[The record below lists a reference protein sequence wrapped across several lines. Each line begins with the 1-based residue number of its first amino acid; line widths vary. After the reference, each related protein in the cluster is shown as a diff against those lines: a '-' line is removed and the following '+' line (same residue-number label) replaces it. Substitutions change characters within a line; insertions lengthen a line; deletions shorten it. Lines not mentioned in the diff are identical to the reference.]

1 MNKFFKLIFVLC
13 AICGF
18 TQAQAQPARPKLVV
32 GLVVDQMRWDY
43 LCRYQDRYCE
53 GGFKRL
59 LNEGFSYENCRI
71 PYIPSVTAIGHT
83 SIYTGSVPSIHGIA
97 GNNFMKDGK
106 KTYCTEDNTVK
117 PVGSNGKAG
126 MESPRN
132 MWCTTIGDELR
143 IATNDR
149 SKVIGVAIKDRA
161 AILPAGHHA
170 NGAYWFDPEA
180 GKFITSSFY
189 MDKLPAWVNNFNKQN
204 FLRGGYFVH
213 QFGYQSA
220 TSSSFKVSMEE
231 PETHSAFGVG
241 GRLVGL
247 MYEHS
252 DDKFMGTGSAY
263 TDAQSFKKQTNQ
275 TGYQG
280 TGFLTRLVY
289 HPLIE
294 KGNLFHVGI
303 GLNYELAAE
312 NRSNMEFK
320 APYPVRVAGINAIGA
335 KITDAKSDFKFSGEL
350 MAAKGHVGIEG
361 KYIFMNVDRKGDA
374 KSYNAWGAYGN
385 LRFLLNNEYEYVKND
400 AGIATPA
407 PKSWELVA
415 AYNYTDMNDAK
426 AGFHGGKLSDW
437 ALTMNYYIN
446 KYMIWRVSGH
456 IVRAGESDYSGFNKN
471 TFRVIET
478 RLQFKF

>member
-1 MNKFFKLIFVLC
+1 MAAALVM
-13 AICGF
+13 GF
-18 TQAQAQPARPKLVV
+18 AAAANAQENKLVV
-32 GLVVDQMRWDY
+32 KPSGRILMDAAFLNSSNKAVDEQCVDGVNVPDIRIGMKVSYGKW
-43 LCRYQDRYCE
+43 E
-53 GGFKRL
+53 GK
-59 LNEGFSYENCRI
+59 
-71 PYIPSVTAIGHT
+71 ADIG
-83 SIYTGSVPSIHGIA
+83 YARGSVSP
-97 GNNFMKDGK
+97 KD
-106 KTYCTEDNTVK
+106 
-117 PVGSNGKAG
+117 
-126 MESPRN
+126 
-132 MWCTTIGDELR
+132 I
-143 IATNDR
+143 
-149 SKVIGVAIKDRA
+149 
-161 AILPAGHHA
+161 
-170 NGAYWFDPEA
+170 
-180 GKFITSSFY
+180 FIQY
-189 MDKLPAWVNNFNKQN
+189 NFNKQN

-252 DDKFMGTGSAY
+252 DNKFMGTGSIY
-263 TDAQSFKKQTNQ
+263 TDAQSFKKQTNH

-280 TGFLTRLVY
+280 TGLLTRLVY

-361 KYIFMNVDRKGDA
+361 QYIFMNVDRKGDA

>member
-1 MNKFFKLIFVLC
+1 MAAALVM
-13 AICGF
+13 GF
-18 TQAQAQPARPKLVV
+18 AAAANAQENKLVV
-32 GLVVDQMRWDY
+32 KPSGRILMDAAFLNSSNKTVDEQCVDGVNVPDIRIGMKVSYGKW
-43 LCRYQDRYCE
+43 E
-53 GGFKRL
+53 GK
-59 LNEGFSYENCRI
+59 
-71 PYIPSVTAIGHT
+71 ADIG
-83 SIYTGSVPSIHGIA
+83 YARGSVSP
-97 GNNFMKDGK
+97 KD
-106 KTYCTEDNTVK
+106 
-117 PVGSNGKAG
+117 
-126 MESPRN
+126 
-132 MWCTTIGDELR
+132 I
-143 IATNDR
+143 
-149 SKVIGVAIKDRA
+149 
-161 AILPAGHHA
+161 
-170 NGAYWFDPEA
+170 
-180 GKFITSSFY
+180 FIQY
-189 MDKLPAWVNNFNKQN
+189 NFNKQN

-252 DDKFMGTGSAY
+252 DDKFMGTGSIY

-289 HPLIE
+289 HPLIK

-335 KITDAKSDFKFSGEL
+335 KITDAKNDFKFSGEL

-361 KYIFMNVDRKGDA
+361 QYIFMNVDRKGDA

>member
-1 MNKFFKLIFVLC
+1 MAAALVM
-13 AICGF
+13 GF
-18 TQAQAQPARPKLVV
+18 AAAANAQENKLVV
-32 GLVVDQMRWDY
+32 KPSGRILMDAAFLNSSNKTVDEQCVDGVNVPDIRIGMKVSYGKW
-43 LCRYQDRYCE
+43 E
-53 GGFKRL
+53 GK
-59 LNEGFSYENCRI
+59 
-71 PYIPSVTAIGHT
+71 ADIG
-83 SIYTGSVPSIHGIA
+83 YARGSVSP
-97 GNNFMKDGK
+97 KD
-106 KTYCTEDNTVK
+106 
-117 PVGSNGKAG
+117 
-126 MESPRN
+126 
-132 MWCTTIGDELR
+132 I
-143 IATNDR
+143 
-149 SKVIGVAIKDRA
+149 
-161 AILPAGHHA
+161 
-170 NGAYWFDPEA
+170 
-180 GKFITSSFY
+180 FIQY
-189 MDKLPAWVNNFNKQN
+189 NFNKQN

-252 DDKFMGTGSAY
+252 DNKFMGTGSVY
-263 TDAQSFKKQTNQ
+263 TDAQSFKKQTNH

-280 TGFLTRLVY
+280 TGLLTRLVY

-335 KITDAKSDFKFSGEL
+335 KITDAKNDFKFSGEL

-361 KYIFMNVDRKGDA
+361 QYIFMNVDRKGDA

-478 RLQFKF
+478 RIQFKF

>member
-1 MNKFFKLIFVLC
+1 MKKYIMAAALVM
-13 AICGF
+13 GF
-18 TQAQAQPARPKLVV
+18 AAAANAQENKLVV
-32 GLVVDQMRWDY
+32 KPSGRILMDAAFLNSSNKTVDEQCVDGVNVPDIRIGMKVSYGKW
-43 LCRYQDRYCE
+43 E
-53 GGFKRL
+53 GK
-59 LNEGFSYENCRI
+59 
-71 PYIPSVTAIGHT
+71 ADIG
-83 SIYTGSVPSIHGIA
+83 YARGSVSP
-97 GNNFMKDGK
+97 KD
-106 KTYCTEDNTVK
+106 
-117 PVGSNGKAG
+117 
-126 MESPRN
+126 
-132 MWCTTIGDELR
+132 I
-143 IATNDR
+143 
-149 SKVIGVAIKDRA
+149 
-161 AILPAGHHA
+161 
-170 NGAYWFDPEA
+170 
-180 GKFITSSFY
+180 FIQY
-189 MDKLPAWVNNFNKQN
+189 NFNKQN

-252 DDKFMGTGSAY
+252 DNKFMGTGSVY
-263 TDAQSFKKQTNQ
+263 TDAQSFKKQTNH

-280 TGFLTRLVY
+280 SGFLTRLVY

-361 KYIFMNVDRKGDA
+361 QYIFMNVDRKGDA

>member
-1 MNKFFKLIFVLC
+1 MAAALVM
-13 AICGF
+13 GF
-18 TQAQAQPARPKLVV
+18 AAAANAQENKLVV
-32 GLVVDQMRWDY
+32 KPSGRILMDAAFLNSSNKAVDEQCVDGVNVPDIRIGMKASYGKW
-43 LCRYQDRYCE
+43 E
-53 GGFKRL
+53 GK
-59 LNEGFSYENCRI
+59 
-71 PYIPSVTAIGHT
+71 ADIG
-83 SIYTGSVPSIHGIA
+83 YARGSVSP
-97 GNNFMKDGK
+97 KD
-106 KTYCTEDNTVK
+106 
-117 PVGSNGKAG
+117 
-126 MESPRN
+126 
-132 MWCTTIGDELR
+132 I
-143 IATNDR
+143 
-149 SKVIGVAIKDRA
+149 
-161 AILPAGHHA
+161 
-170 NGAYWFDPEA
+170 
-180 GKFITSSFY
+180 FIQY
-189 MDKLPAWVNNFNKQN
+189 NFNKQN

-252 DDKFMGTGSAY
+252 DNKFMGTGSIY
-263 TDAQSFKKQTNQ
+263 TDAQSFKKQTNH

-280 TGFLTRLVY
+280 SGFLTRLVY

-361 KYIFMNVDRKGDA
+361 QYIFMNVDRKGDA

>member
-1 MNKFFKLIFVLC
+1 MAAALVM
-13 AICGF
+13 GF
-18 TQAQAQPARPKLVV
+18 AAAANAQENKLVV
-32 GLVVDQMRWDY
+32 KPSGRILMDAAFLNSSNKTVDEQCVDGVNVPDIRIGMKVSYGKW
-43 LCRYQDRYCE
+43 E
-53 GGFKRL
+53 GK
-59 LNEGFSYENCRI
+59 
-71 PYIPSVTAIGHT
+71 ADIG
-83 SIYTGSVPSIHGIA
+83 YARGSVSP
-97 GNNFMKDGK
+97 KD
-106 KTYCTEDNTVK
+106 
-117 PVGSNGKAG
+117 
-126 MESPRN
+126 
-132 MWCTTIGDELR
+132 I
-143 IATNDR
+143 
-149 SKVIGVAIKDRA
+149 
-161 AILPAGHHA
+161 
-170 NGAYWFDPEA
+170 
-180 GKFITSSFY
+180 FIQY
-189 MDKLPAWVNNFNKQN
+189 NFNKQN

-252 DDKFMGTGSAY
+252 DDKFMGTGSVY
-263 TDAQSFKKQTNQ
+263 TDAQSFKKQTNH

-280 TGFLTRLVY
+280 SGFLTRLVY

-361 KYIFMNVDRKGDA
+361 QYIFMNVDRKGDA
-374 KSYNAWGAYGN
+374 KSYKAWGAYGN

-478 RLQFKF
+478 RIQFKF

>member
-1 MNKFFKLIFVLC
+1 MAAALVM
-13 AICGF
+13 GF
-18 TQAQAQPARPKLVV
+18 AAAANAQENKLVV
-32 GLVVDQMRWDY
+32 KPSGRILMDAAFLNSSNKAVDEQCVDGVNVPDIRIGMKVSYGKW
-43 LCRYQDRYCE
+43 E
-53 GGFKRL
+53 GK
-59 LNEGFSYENCRI
+59 
-71 PYIPSVTAIGHT
+71 ADIG
-83 SIYTGSVPSIHGIA
+83 YARGSVSP
-97 GNNFMKDGK
+97 KD
-106 KTYCTEDNTVK
+106 
-117 PVGSNGKAG
+117 
-126 MESPRN
+126 
-132 MWCTTIGDELR
+132 I
-143 IATNDR
+143 
-149 SKVIGVAIKDRA
+149 
-161 AILPAGHHA
+161 
-170 NGAYWFDPEA
+170 
-180 GKFITSSFY
+180 FIQY
-189 MDKLPAWVNNFNKQN
+189 NFNKQN

-252 DDKFMGTGSAY
+252 DNKFMGTGSIY

-280 TGFLTRLVY
+280 TGLLTRLVY
-289 HPLIE
+289 HPFIE

-335 KITDAKSDFKFSGEL
+335 KITDAKNDFKFSGEV

-361 KYIFMNVDRKGDA
+361 QYIFMNVDRKGDA

>member
-1 MNKFFKLIFVLC
+1 MKKYIMAAALVM
-13 AICGF
+13 GF
-18 TQAQAQPARPKLVV
+18 AAAANAQENKLVV
-32 GLVVDQMRWDY
+32 KPSGRILMDAAFLNSSNKAVDEQCVDGVNVPDIRIGMKVSYGKW
-43 LCRYQDRYCE
+43 E
-53 GGFKRL
+53 GK
-59 LNEGFSYENCRI
+59 
-71 PYIPSVTAIGHT
+71 ADIG
-83 SIYTGSVPSIHGIA
+83 YARGSVSP
-97 GNNFMKDGK
+97 KD
-106 KTYCTEDNTVK
+106 
-117 PVGSNGKAG
+117 
-126 MESPRN
+126 
-132 MWCTTIGDELR
+132 I
-143 IATNDR
+143 
-149 SKVIGVAIKDRA
+149 
-161 AILPAGHHA
+161 
-170 NGAYWFDPEA
+170 
-180 GKFITSSFY
+180 FIQY
-189 MDKLPAWVNNFNKQN
+189 NFNKQN

-252 DDKFMGTGSAY
+252 DNKFMGTGSIY
-263 TDAQSFKKQTNQ
+263 TDAQSFKKQTNH

-280 TGFLTRLVY
+280 SGFLTRLVY

-294 KGNLFHVGI
+294 KGDLFHVGI

-335 KITDAKSDFKFSGEL
+335 KITDAKSDFKFSGEV

-361 KYIFMNVDRKGDA
+361 QYIFMNVDRKGDA

>member
-1 MNKFFKLIFVLC
+1 MAAALVM
-13 AICGF
+13 GF
-18 TQAQAQPARPKLVV
+18 AAAANAQENKLVV
-32 GLVVDQMRWDY
+32 KPSGRILMDAAFLNSSNKAVDEQCVDGVNVPDIRIGMKVSYGKW
-43 LCRYQDRYCE
+43 E
-53 GGFKRL
+53 GK
-59 LNEGFSYENCRI
+59 
-71 PYIPSVTAIGHT
+71 ADIG
-83 SIYTGSVPSIHGIA
+83 YARGSVSP
-97 GNNFMKDGK
+97 KD
-106 KTYCTEDNTVK
+106 
-117 PVGSNGKAG
+117 
-126 MESPRN
+126 
-132 MWCTTIGDELR
+132 I
-143 IATNDR
+143 
-149 SKVIGVAIKDRA
+149 
-161 AILPAGHHA
+161 
-170 NGAYWFDPEA
+170 
-180 GKFITSSFY
+180 FIQY
-189 MDKLPAWVNNFNKQN
+189 NFNKQN

-252 DDKFMGTGSAY
+252 DNKFMGTGSVY
-263 TDAQSFKKQTNQ
+263 TDAQSFKNQTNR

-280 TGFLTRLVY
+280 TGLLTRLVY

-335 KITDAKSDFKFSGEL
+335 KITDAKNDFKFSGEL

-361 KYIFMNVDRKGDA
+361 QYIFMNVDRKGDA
-374 KSYNAWGAYGN
+374 KSYKAWGAYGN

-478 RLQFKF
+478 RIQFKF

>member
-1 MNKFFKLIFVLC
+1 MAAALVM
-13 AICGF
+13 GF
-18 TQAQAQPARPKLVV
+18 AAAANAQENKLVV
-32 GLVVDQMRWDY
+32 KPSGRILMDAAFLSSSNKTVDEQCVDGVNVPDIRIGMKVSYGKW
-43 LCRYQDRYCE
+43 E
-53 GGFKRL
+53 GK
-59 LNEGFSYENCRI
+59 
-71 PYIPSVTAIGHT
+71 ADIG
-83 SIYTGSVPSIHGIA
+83 YARGSVSP
-97 GNNFMKDGK
+97 KD
-106 KTYCTEDNTVK
+106 
-117 PVGSNGKAG
+117 
-126 MESPRN
+126 
-132 MWCTTIGDELR
+132 I
-143 IATNDR
+143 
-149 SKVIGVAIKDRA
+149 
-161 AILPAGHHA
+161 
-170 NGAYWFDPEA
+170 
-180 GKFITSSFY
+180 FIQY
-189 MDKLPAWVNNFNKQN
+189 NFNKQN

-252 DDKFMGTGSAY
+252 DDKFMGTGSIY
-263 TDAQSFKKQTNQ
+263 TDAQSFKKQTNH

-280 TGFLTRLVY
+280 SGFLTRLVY

-335 KITDAKSDFKFSGEL
+335 KITDAKNDFKFSGEL

-361 KYIFMNVDRKGDA
+361 QYIFMNVDRKGDA

-478 RLQFKF
+478 RIQFKF

>member
-1 MNKFFKLIFVLC
+1 MAAALVM
-13 AICGF
+13 GF
-18 TQAQAQPARPKLVV
+18 AAAANAQENKLVV
-32 GLVVDQMRWDY
+32 KPSGRILMDAAFLNSSNKAVDEQCVDGVNIPDVRIGMKVSYGKW
-43 LCRYQDRYCE
+43 E
-53 GGFKRL
+53 GK
-59 LNEGFSYENCRI
+59 
-71 PYIPSVTAIGHT
+71 ADIG
-83 SIYTGSVPSIHGIA
+83 YARGSVSP
-97 GNNFMKDGK
+97 KD
-106 KTYCTEDNTVK
+106 
-117 PVGSNGKAG
+117 
-126 MESPRN
+126 
-132 MWCTTIGDELR
+132 I
-143 IATNDR
+143 
-149 SKVIGVAIKDRA
+149 
-161 AILPAGHHA
+161 
-170 NGAYWFDPEA
+170 
-180 GKFITSSFY
+180 FIQY
-189 MDKLPAWVNNFNKQN
+189 NFNKQN

-252 DDKFMGTGSAY
+252 DNKFMGTGSIY

-335 KITDAKSDFKFSGEL
+335 KITDAKNDFKFSGEV

-361 KYIFMNVDRKGDA
+361 QYIFMNVDRKGDA

-478 RLQFKF
+478 RIQFKF

>member
-1 MNKFFKLIFVLC
+1 MAVALVM
-13 AICGF
+13 GF
-18 TQAQAQPARPKLVV
+18 AAAANAQENKLVV
-32 GLVVDQMRWDY
+32 KPSGRILMDAAFLNSSNKAVDEQCVDGVNVPDIRIGMKVSYGKW
-43 LCRYQDRYCE
+43 E
-53 GGFKRL
+53 GK
-59 LNEGFSYENCRI
+59 
-71 PYIPSVTAIGHT
+71 ADIG
-83 SIYTGSVPSIHGIA
+83 YARGSVSP
-97 GNNFMKDGK
+97 KD
-106 KTYCTEDNTVK
+106 
-117 PVGSNGKAG
+117 
-126 MESPRN
+126 
-132 MWCTTIGDELR
+132 I
-143 IATNDR
+143 
-149 SKVIGVAIKDRA
+149 
-161 AILPAGHHA
+161 
-170 NGAYWFDPEA
+170 
-180 GKFITSSFY
+180 FIQY
-189 MDKLPAWVNNFNKQN
+189 NFNKQN

-252 DDKFMGTGSAY
+252 DDKFMGTGSVY
-263 TDAQSFKKQTNQ
+263 TDAQSFKKQTNH

-280 TGFLTRLVY
+280 SGFLTRLVY

-361 KYIFMNVDRKGDA
+361 QYIFMNVDRKGDA
-374 KSYNAWGAYGN
+374 KSYKAWGAYGN

>member
-1 MNKFFKLIFVLC
+1 MKKYIMAAALVM
-13 AICGF
+13 GF
-18 TQAQAQPARPKLVV
+18 AAAANAQENKLVV
-32 GLVVDQMRWDY
+32 KPSGRILMDAAFLNSSNKTVDEQCVDGVNVPDIRIGMKVSYGKW
-43 LCRYQDRYCE
+43 E
-53 GGFKRL
+53 GK
-59 LNEGFSYENCRI
+59 
-71 PYIPSVTAIGHT
+71 ADIG
-83 SIYTGSVPSIHGIA
+83 YARGSVSP
-97 GNNFMKDGK
+97 KD
-106 KTYCTEDNTVK
+106 
-117 PVGSNGKAG
+117 
-126 MESPRN
+126 
-132 MWCTTIGDELR
+132 I
-143 IATNDR
+143 
-149 SKVIGVAIKDRA
+149 
-161 AILPAGHHA
+161 
-170 NGAYWFDPEA
+170 
-180 GKFITSSFY
+180 FIQY
-189 MDKLPAWVNNFNKQN
+189 NFNKQN

-252 DDKFMGTGSAY
+252 DDKFMGTGSVY

-335 KITDAKSDFKFSGEL
+335 KITDAKNDFKFSGEL

-361 KYIFMNVDRKGDA
+361 QYIFMNVDRKGDA

>member
-1 MNKFFKLIFVLC
+1 MKKYIMAAALVM
-13 AICGF
+13 GF
-18 TQAQAQPARPKLVV
+18 AAAANAQENKLVV
-32 GLVVDQMRWDY
+32 KPSGRILMDAAFLNSSNKTVDEQCVDGVNVPDIRIGMKVSYGKW
-43 LCRYQDRYCE
+43 E
-53 GGFKRL
+53 GK
-59 LNEGFSYENCRI
+59 
-71 PYIPSVTAIGHT
+71 ADIG
-83 SIYTGSVPSIHGIA
+83 YARGSVSP
-97 GNNFMKDGK
+97 KD
-106 KTYCTEDNTVK
+106 
-117 PVGSNGKAG
+117 
-126 MESPRN
+126 
-132 MWCTTIGDELR
+132 I
-143 IATNDR
+143 
-149 SKVIGVAIKDRA
+149 
-161 AILPAGHHA
+161 
-170 NGAYWFDPEA
+170 
-180 GKFITSSFY
+180 FIQY
-189 MDKLPAWVNNFNKQN
+189 NFNKQN

-252 DDKFMGTGSAY
+252 DNKFMGTGSVY
-263 TDAQSFKKQTNQ
+263 TDAQSFKKQTNH

-280 TGFLTRLVY
+280 SGFLTRLVY

-335 KITDAKSDFKFSGEL
+335 KITDAKNDFKFSGEL

-361 KYIFMNVDRKGDA
+361 QYIFMNIDRKGDA

>member
-1 MNKFFKLIFVLC
+1 MKKYIMAAALVM
-13 AICGF
+13 GF
-18 TQAQAQPARPKLVV
+18 AAAANAQENKLVV
-32 GLVVDQMRWDY
+32 KPSGRILMDAAFLNSSNKTVDEQCVDGVNVPDIRIGMKVSYGKW
-43 LCRYQDRYCE
+43 E
-53 GGFKRL
+53 GK
-59 LNEGFSYENCRI
+59 
-71 PYIPSVTAIGHT
+71 ADIG
-83 SIYTGSVPSIHGIA
+83 YARGSVSP
-97 GNNFMKDGK
+97 KD
-106 KTYCTEDNTVK
+106 
-117 PVGSNGKAG
+117 
-126 MESPRN
+126 
-132 MWCTTIGDELR
+132 I
-143 IATNDR
+143 
-149 SKVIGVAIKDRA
+149 
-161 AILPAGHHA
+161 
-170 NGAYWFDPEA
+170 
-180 GKFITSSFY
+180 FIQY
-189 MDKLPAWVNNFNKQN
+189 NFNKQN

-252 DDKFMGTGSAY
+252 DDKFMGTGSVY
-263 TDAQSFKKQTNQ
+263 TDAQSFKKQTNH

-280 TGFLTRLVY
+280 SGFLTRLVY

-361 KYIFMNVDRKGDA
+361 QYIFMNVDRKGDA
-374 KSYNAWGAYGN
+374 KSYKAWGAYSN

>member
-1 MNKFFKLIFVLC
+1 MAAALVM
-13 AICGF
+13 GF
-18 TQAQAQPARPKLVV
+18 AAAANAQENKLVV
-32 GLVVDQMRWDY
+32 KPSGRILMDAAFLNSSNKAVDEQCVDGVNVPDIRIGMKVSYGKW
-43 LCRYQDRYCE
+43 E
-53 GGFKRL
+53 GK
-59 LNEGFSYENCRI
+59 
-71 PYIPSVTAIGHT
+71 ADIG
-83 SIYTGSVPSIHGIA
+83 YARGSVSP
-97 GNNFMKDGK
+97 KD
-106 KTYCTEDNTVK
+106 
-117 PVGSNGKAG
+117 
-126 MESPRN
+126 
-132 MWCTTIGDELR
+132 I
-143 IATNDR
+143 
-149 SKVIGVAIKDRA
+149 
-161 AILPAGHHA
+161 
-170 NGAYWFDPEA
+170 
-180 GKFITSSFY
+180 FIQY
-189 MDKLPAWVNNFNKQN
+189 NFNKQN

-252 DDKFMGTGSAY
+252 DNKFMGTGSVY

-280 TGFLTRLVY
+280 TGLLTRLVY
-289 HPLIE
+289 HPFIE

-335 KITDAKSDFKFSGEL
+335 KITDAKSDFKFSGEV

-361 KYIFMNVDRKGDA
+361 QYIFMNVDRKGDA

>member
-1 MNKFFKLIFVLC
+1 MKKYIMAAALVM
-13 AICGF
+13 GF
-18 TQAQAQPARPKLVV
+18 AAAANAQENKLVV
-32 GLVVDQMRWDY
+32 KPSGRILMDAAFLNSSNKAVDEQCVDGVNVPDIRIGMKVSYGKW
-43 LCRYQDRYCE
+43 E
-53 GGFKRL
+53 GK
-59 LNEGFSYENCRI
+59 
-71 PYIPSVTAIGHT
+71 ADIG
-83 SIYTGSVPSIHGIA
+83 YARGSVSP
-97 GNNFMKDGK
+97 KD
-106 KTYCTEDNTVK
+106 
-117 PVGSNGKAG
+117 
-126 MESPRN
+126 
-132 MWCTTIGDELR
+132 I
-143 IATNDR
+143 
-149 SKVIGVAIKDRA
+149 
-161 AILPAGHHA
+161 
-170 NGAYWFDPEA
+170 
-180 GKFITSSFY
+180 FIQY
-189 MDKLPAWVNNFNKQN
+189 NFNKQN

-252 DDKFMGTGSAY
+252 DNKFMGTGSIY
-263 TDAQSFKKQTNQ
+263 TDAQSFKKQTNH

-280 TGFLTRLVY
+280 SGFLTRLVY

-335 KITDAKSDFKFSGEL
+335 KITDAKNDFKFSGEV

-361 KYIFMNVDRKGDA
+361 QYIFMNVDRKGDA

>member
-1 MNKFFKLIFVLC
+1 MAAALVM
-13 AICGF
+13 GF
-18 TQAQAQPARPKLVV
+18 AAAANAQENKLVV
-32 GLVVDQMRWDY
+32 KPSGRILMDAAFLNSSNKAVDEQCVDGVNVPDIRIGMKASYGKW
-43 LCRYQDRYCE
+43 E
-53 GGFKRL
+53 GK
-59 LNEGFSYENCRI
+59 
-71 PYIPSVTAIGHT
+71 ADIG
-83 SIYTGSVPSIHGIA
+83 YARGSVSP
-97 GNNFMKDGK
+97 KD
-106 KTYCTEDNTVK
+106 
-117 PVGSNGKAG
+117 
-126 MESPRN
+126 
-132 MWCTTIGDELR
+132 I
-143 IATNDR
+143 
-149 SKVIGVAIKDRA
+149 
-161 AILPAGHHA
+161 
-170 NGAYWFDPEA
+170 
-180 GKFITSSFY
+180 FIQY
-189 MDKLPAWVNNFNKQN
+189 NFNKQN

-252 DDKFMGTGSAY
+252 DDKFMGTGSIY
-263 TDAQSFKKQTNQ
+263 TDAQSFKKQTNH

-280 TGFLTRLVY
+280 SGFLTRLVY

-335 KITDAKSDFKFSGEL
+335 KITDAKNDFKFSGEL

-361 KYIFMNVDRKGDA
+361 QYIFMNVDRKGDA

>member
-1 MNKFFKLIFVLC
+1 MAAALVM
-13 AICGF
+13 GF
-18 TQAQAQPARPKLVV
+18 AAAANAQENKLVV
-32 GLVVDQMRWDY
+32 KPSGRILMDAAFLNSSNKAVDEQCVDGVNVPDVRIGMKVSYGKW
-43 LCRYQDRYCE
+43 E
-53 GGFKRL
+53 GK
-59 LNEGFSYENCRI
+59 
-71 PYIPSVTAIGHT
+71 ADIG
-83 SIYTGSVPSIHGIA
+83 YARGSVSP
-97 GNNFMKDGK
+97 KD
-106 KTYCTEDNTVK
+106 
-117 PVGSNGKAG
+117 
-126 MESPRN
+126 
-132 MWCTTIGDELR
+132 I
-143 IATNDR
+143 
-149 SKVIGVAIKDRA
+149 
-161 AILPAGHHA
+161 
-170 NGAYWFDPEA
+170 
-180 GKFITSSFY
+180 FIQY
-189 MDKLPAWVNNFNKQN
+189 NFNKQN

-252 DDKFMGTGSAY
+252 DNKFMGTGSVY
-263 TDAQSFKKQTNQ
+263 TDALSFKNQTNR

-280 TGFLTRLVY
+280 TGLLTRLVY

-335 KITDAKSDFKFSGEL
+335 KITDAKNDFKFSGEV

-361 KYIFMNVDRKGDA
+361 QYIFMNVDRKGDA
-374 KSYNAWGAYGN
+374 KSYKAWGAYGN

-478 RLQFKF
+478 RIQFKF

>member
-1 MNKFFKLIFVLC
+1 MAAALVM
-13 AICGF
+13 GF
-18 TQAQAQPARPKLVV
+18 AAAANAQENKLVV
-32 GLVVDQMRWDY
+32 KPSGRILMDAAFLNSSNKTVDEQCVDGVNVPDIRIGMKVSYGKW
-43 LCRYQDRYCE
+43 E
-53 GGFKRL
+53 GK
-59 LNEGFSYENCRI
+59 
-71 PYIPSVTAIGHT
+71 ADIG
-83 SIYTGSVPSIHGIA
+83 YARGSVSP
-97 GNNFMKDGK
+97 KD
-106 KTYCTEDNTVK
+106 
-117 PVGSNGKAG
+117 
-126 MESPRN
+126 
-132 MWCTTIGDELR
+132 I
-143 IATNDR
+143 
-149 SKVIGVAIKDRA
+149 
-161 AILPAGHHA
+161 
-170 NGAYWFDPEA
+170 
-180 GKFITSSFY
+180 FIQY
-189 MDKLPAWVNNFNKQN
+189 NFNKQN

-252 DDKFMGTGSAY
+252 DNKFMGTGSIY
-263 TDAQSFKKQTNQ
+263 TDAQSFKKQTNH

-361 KYIFMNVDRKGDA
+361 QYIFMNVDRKGDA
-374 KSYNAWGAYGN
+374 KSYKAWGAYGN

-400 AGIATPA
+400 ASIATPA

>member
-1 MNKFFKLIFVLC
+1 MAAAFVM
-13 AICGF
+13 GF
-18 TQAQAQPARPKLVV
+18 AAAANAQENKLVV
-32 GLVVDQMRWDY
+32 KPSGRILMDAAFLNSSNKAVDEQCVDGVNVPDIRIGMKVSYGKW
-43 LCRYQDRYCE
+43 E
-53 GGFKRL
+53 GK
-59 LNEGFSYENCRI
+59 
-71 PYIPSVTAIGHT
+71 ADIG
-83 SIYTGSVPSIHGIA
+83 YARGSVSP
-97 GNNFMKDGK
+97 KD
-106 KTYCTEDNTVK
+106 
-117 PVGSNGKAG
+117 
-126 MESPRN
+126 
-132 MWCTTIGDELR
+132 I
-143 IATNDR
+143 
-149 SKVIGVAIKDRA
+149 
-161 AILPAGHHA
+161 
-170 NGAYWFDPEA
+170 
-180 GKFITSSFY
+180 FIQY
-189 MDKLPAWVNNFNKQN
+189 NFNKQN

-252 DDKFMGTGSAY
+252 DDKFMGTGSVY
-263 TDAQSFKKQTNQ
+263 TDAQSFKKQTNH

-280 TGFLTRLVY
+280 SGFLTRLVY

-361 KYIFMNVDRKGDA
+361 QYIFMNVDRKGDA

>member
-1 MNKFFKLIFVLC
+1 MAAALVM
-13 AICGF
+13 GF
-18 TQAQAQPARPKLVV
+18 AAAANAQENKLVV
-32 GLVVDQMRWDY
+32 KPSGRILMDAAFLNSSNKAVDEQCVDGVNVPDIRIGMKVSYGKW
-43 LCRYQDRYCE
+43 E
-53 GGFKRL
+53 GK
-59 LNEGFSYENCRI
+59 
-71 PYIPSVTAIGHT
+71 ADIG
-83 SIYTGSVPSIHGIA
+83 YARGSVSP
-97 GNNFMKDGK
+97 KD
-106 KTYCTEDNTVK
+106 
-117 PVGSNGKAG
+117 
-126 MESPRN
+126 
-132 MWCTTIGDELR
+132 I
-143 IATNDR
+143 
-149 SKVIGVAIKDRA
+149 
-161 AILPAGHHA
+161 
-170 NGAYWFDPEA
+170 
-180 GKFITSSFY
+180 FIQY
-189 MDKLPAWVNNFNKQN
+189 NFNKQN

-252 DDKFMGTGSAY
+252 DDKFMGTGSVY

-335 KITDAKSDFKFSGEL
+335 KITDAKNDFKFSGEL
-350 MAAKGHVGIEG
+350 MAAKGHIGIEG
-361 KYIFMNVDRKGDA
+361 QYIFMNVDRKGDA

>member
-1 MNKFFKLIFVLC
+1 MAAVLVM
-13 AICGF
+13 GF
-18 TQAQAQPARPKLVV
+18 AAAANAQENKLVV
-32 GLVVDQMRWDY
+32 KPSGRILMDAAFLNSSNKAVDEQCVDGVNVPDIRIGMKVSYGKW
-43 LCRYQDRYCE
+43 E
-53 GGFKRL
+53 GK
-59 LNEGFSYENCRI
+59 
-71 PYIPSVTAIGHT
+71 ADIG
-83 SIYTGSVPSIHGIA
+83 YARGSVSP
-97 GNNFMKDGK
+97 KD
-106 KTYCTEDNTVK
+106 
-117 PVGSNGKAG
+117 
-126 MESPRN
+126 
-132 MWCTTIGDELR
+132 I
-143 IATNDR
+143 
-149 SKVIGVAIKDRA
+149 
-161 AILPAGHHA
+161 
-170 NGAYWFDPEA
+170 
-180 GKFITSSFY
+180 FIQY
-189 MDKLPAWVNNFNKQN
+189 NFNKQN

-252 DDKFMGTGSAY
+252 DNKFMGTGSIY

-335 KITDAKSDFKFSGEL
+335 KITDAKNDFKFSGEL

-361 KYIFMNVDRKGDA
+361 QYIFMNVDRKGDA

>member
-1 MNKFFKLIFVLC
+1 MKKYIMAAVLVM
-13 AICGF
+13 GF
-18 TQAQAQPARPKLVV
+18 AAAANAQENKLVV
-32 GLVVDQMRWDY
+32 KPSGRILMDAAFLNSSNKAVDEQCVDGVNVPDIRIGMKVSYGKW
-43 LCRYQDRYCE
+43 E
-53 GGFKRL
+53 GK
-59 LNEGFSYENCRI
+59 
-71 PYIPSVTAIGHT
+71 ADIG
-83 SIYTGSVPSIHGIA
+83 YARGSVSP
-97 GNNFMKDGK
+97 KD
-106 KTYCTEDNTVK
+106 
-117 PVGSNGKAG
+117 
-126 MESPRN
+126 
-132 MWCTTIGDELR
+132 I
-143 IATNDR
+143 
-149 SKVIGVAIKDRA
+149 
-161 AILPAGHHA
+161 
-170 NGAYWFDPEA
+170 
-180 GKFITSSFY
+180 FIQY
-189 MDKLPAWVNNFNKQN
+189 NFNKQN

-252 DDKFMGTGSAY
+252 DDKFMGTGSVY

-335 KITDAKSDFKFSGEL
+335 KITDAKNDFKFSGEL

-361 KYIFMNVDRKGDA
+361 QYIFMNVDRKGDA

>member
-1 MNKFFKLIFVLC
+1 MAAALVM
-13 AICGF
+13 GF
-18 TQAQAQPARPKLVV
+18 AAAANAQENKLVV
-32 GLVVDQMRWDY
+32 KPSGRILMDAAFLNSSNKAVDEQCVDGVNVPDIRIGMKVSYGKW
-43 LCRYQDRYCE
+43 E
-53 GGFKRL
+53 GK
-59 LNEGFSYENCRI
+59 
-71 PYIPSVTAIGHT
+71 ADIG
-83 SIYTGSVPSIHGIA
+83 YARGSVSP
-97 GNNFMKDGK
+97 KD
-106 KTYCTEDNTVK
+106 
-117 PVGSNGKAG
+117 
-126 MESPRN
+126 
-132 MWCTTIGDELR
+132 I
-143 IATNDR
+143 
-149 SKVIGVAIKDRA
+149 
-161 AILPAGHHA
+161 
-170 NGAYWFDPEA
+170 
-180 GKFITSSFY
+180 FIQY
-189 MDKLPAWVNNFNKQN
+189 NFNKQN

-252 DDKFMGTGSAY
+252 DDKFMGTGSVY

-335 KITDAKSDFKFSGEL
+335 KITDAKNDFKVSGEL

-361 KYIFMNVDRKGDA
+361 QYIFMNVDRKGDA

>member
-1 MNKFFKLIFVLC
+1 MAAALVM
-13 AICGF
+13 GF
-18 TQAQAQPARPKLVV
+18 AAAANAQENKLVV
-32 GLVVDQMRWDY
+32 KPSGRILMDAAFLSSSNKAVDEQCVDGVNVPDIRIGMKVSYGKW
-43 LCRYQDRYCE
+43 E
-53 GGFKRL
+53 GK
-59 LNEGFSYENCRI
+59 
-71 PYIPSVTAIGHT
+71 ADIG
-83 SIYTGSVPSIHGIA
+83 YARGSVSP
-97 GNNFMKDGK
+97 KD
-106 KTYCTEDNTVK
+106 
-117 PVGSNGKAG
+117 
-126 MESPRN
+126 
-132 MWCTTIGDELR
+132 I
-143 IATNDR
+143 
-149 SKVIGVAIKDRA
+149 
-161 AILPAGHHA
+161 
-170 NGAYWFDPEA
+170 
-180 GKFITSSFY
+180 FIQY
-189 MDKLPAWVNNFNKQN
+189 NFNKQN

-213 QFGYQSA
+213 QFGYQSS

-252 DDKFMGTGSAY
+252 DNKFMGTGSVY

-280 TGFLTRLVY
+280 MGLLTRLVY

-335 KITDAKSDFKFSGEL
+335 KITDAKNDFKFSGEL

-361 KYIFMNVDRKGDA
+361 QYIFMNVDRKGDA

>member
-1 MNKFFKLIFVLC
+1 MAAALVM
-13 AICGF
+13 GF
-18 TQAQAQPARPKLVV
+18 AAAANAQENKLVV
-32 GLVVDQMRWDY
+32 KPSGRILMDAAFLNSSNKAVDEQCVDGVNVPDIRIGMKVSYGKW
-43 LCRYQDRYCE
+43 E
-53 GGFKRL
+53 GK
-59 LNEGFSYENCRI
+59 
-71 PYIPSVTAIGHT
+71 ADIG
-83 SIYTGSVPSIHGIA
+83 YARGSVSP
-97 GNNFMKDGK
+97 KD
-106 KTYCTEDNTVK
+106 
-117 PVGSNGKAG
+117 
-126 MESPRN
+126 
-132 MWCTTIGDELR
+132 I
-143 IATNDR
+143 
-149 SKVIGVAIKDRA
+149 
-161 AILPAGHHA
+161 
-170 NGAYWFDPEA
+170 
-180 GKFITSSFY
+180 FIQY
-189 MDKLPAWVNNFNKQN
+189 NFNKQN

-252 DDKFMGTGSAY
+252 DDKFMGTGSVY

-280 TGFLTRLVY
+280 SGFLTRLVY

-294 KGNLFHVGI
+294 KSNLFHVGI

-335 KITDAKSDFKFSGEL
+335 KITDAKNDFKFSGEL

-361 KYIFMNVDRKGDA
+361 QYIFMNVDRKGDA

>member
-1 MNKFFKLIFVLC
+1 MAAALVM
-13 AICGF
+13 GF
-18 TQAQAQPARPKLVV
+18 AAAANAQENKLVV
-32 GLVVDQMRWDY
+32 KPSGRILMDAAFLSSSNKAVDEQCVDGVNVPDIRIGMKVSYGKW
-43 LCRYQDRYCE
+43 E
-53 GGFKRL
+53 GK
-59 LNEGFSYENCRI
+59 
-71 PYIPSVTAIGHT
+71 ADIG
-83 SIYTGSVPSIHGIA
+83 YARGSVSP
-97 GNNFMKDGK
+97 KD
-106 KTYCTEDNTVK
+106 
-117 PVGSNGKAG
+117 
-126 MESPRN
+126 
-132 MWCTTIGDELR
+132 I
-143 IATNDR
+143 
-149 SKVIGVAIKDRA
+149 
-161 AILPAGHHA
+161 
-170 NGAYWFDPEA
+170 
-180 GKFITSSFY
+180 FIQY
-189 MDKLPAWVNNFNKQN
+189 NFNKQN

-252 DDKFMGTGSAY
+252 DDKFMGTGSVY

-280 TGFLTRLVY
+280 TGLLTRLVY
-289 HPLIE
+289 HPFIE

-335 KITDAKSDFKFSGEL
+335 KITDAKNDFKFSGEL

-361 KYIFMNVDRKGDA
+361 QYIFMNVDRKGDA

>member
-1 MNKFFKLIFVLC
+1 MKKYIMAAALVM
-13 AICGF
+13 GF
-18 TQAQAQPARPKLVV
+18 AAAANAQENKLVV
-32 GLVVDQMRWDY
+32 KPSGRILMDAAFLNSSNKAVDEQCVDGVNIPDVRIGMKVSYGKW
-43 LCRYQDRYCE
+43 E
-53 GGFKRL
+53 GK
-59 LNEGFSYENCRI
+59 
-71 PYIPSVTAIGHT
+71 ADIG
-83 SIYTGSVPSIHGIA
+83 YARGSVSP
-97 GNNFMKDGK
+97 KD
-106 KTYCTEDNTVK
+106 
-117 PVGSNGKAG
+117 
-126 MESPRN
+126 
-132 MWCTTIGDELR
+132 I
-143 IATNDR
+143 
-149 SKVIGVAIKDRA
+149 
-161 AILPAGHHA
+161 
-170 NGAYWFDPEA
+170 
-180 GKFITSSFY
+180 FIQY
-189 MDKLPAWVNNFNKQN
+189 NFNKQN

-252 DDKFMGTGSAY
+252 DDKFMGTGSVY

-280 TGFLTRLVY
+280 TGLLTRLVY
-289 HPLIE
+289 HPFIE

-335 KITDAKSDFKFSGEL
+335 KITDAKNDFKFSGEL

-361 KYIFMNVDRKGDA
+361 QYIFMNVDRKGDA

>member
-1 MNKFFKLIFVLC
+1 MKKYIMAAALVM
-13 AICGF
+13 GF
-18 TQAQAQPARPKLVV
+18 AATANAQENKLVV
-32 GLVVDQMRWDY
+32 KPSGRILMDAAFLSSSNKAVDEQCVDGVNVPDIRIGMKVSYGKW
-43 LCRYQDRYCE
+43 E
-53 GGFKRL
+53 GK
-59 LNEGFSYENCRI
+59 
-71 PYIPSVTAIGHT
+71 ADIG
-83 SIYTGSVPSIHGIA
+83 YARGSVSP
-97 GNNFMKDGK
+97 KD
-106 KTYCTEDNTVK
+106 
-117 PVGSNGKAG
+117 
-126 MESPRN
+126 
-132 MWCTTIGDELR
+132 I
-143 IATNDR
+143 
-149 SKVIGVAIKDRA
+149 
-161 AILPAGHHA
+161 
-170 NGAYWFDPEA
+170 
-180 GKFITSSFY
+180 FIQY
-189 MDKLPAWVNNFNKQN
+189 NFNKEN

-213 QFGYQSA
+213 QFGYQSS

-252 DDKFMGTGSAY
+252 DNKFMGTGSVY

-280 TGFLTRLVY
+280 TGLLTRLVY

-335 KITDAKSDFKFSGEL
+335 KITDAKSDFKFSGEV

-361 KYIFMNVDRKGDA
+361 QYIFMNVDRKGDA

>member
-1 MNKFFKLIFVLC
+1 MAAALVM
-13 AICGF
+13 GF
-18 TQAQAQPARPKLVV
+18 AAAANAQENKLVV
-32 GLVVDQMRWDY
+32 KPSGRILMDAAFLNSSNKAVDEQCVDGVNVPDIRIGMKVSYGKW
-43 LCRYQDRYCE
+43 E
-53 GGFKRL
+53 GK
-59 LNEGFSYENCRI
+59 
-71 PYIPSVTAIGHT
+71 ADIG
-83 SIYTGSVPSIHGIA
+83 YARGSVSP
-97 GNNFMKDGK
+97 KD
-106 KTYCTEDNTVK
+106 
-117 PVGSNGKAG
+117 
-126 MESPRN
+126 
-132 MWCTTIGDELR
+132 I
-143 IATNDR
+143 
-149 SKVIGVAIKDRA
+149 
-161 AILPAGHHA
+161 
-170 NGAYWFDPEA
+170 
-180 GKFITSSFY
+180 FIQY
-189 MDKLPAWVNNFNKQN
+189 NFNKQN

-252 DDKFMGTGSAY
+252 DDKFMGTGSVY

-294 KGNLFHVGI
+294 KGNLFHVGL
-303 GLNYELAAE
+303 GLNSELAAE

-335 KITDAKSDFKFSGEL
+335 KITDAKNDFKFSGEL

-361 KYIFMNVDRKGDA
+361 QYIFMNVDRKGDA

>member
-1 MNKFFKLIFVLC
+1 MAAALVM
-13 AICGF
+13 GF
-18 TQAQAQPARPKLVV
+18 AAAANAQENKLVV
-32 GLVVDQMRWDY
+32 KPSGRILMDAAFLNSSNKAVDEQCVDGVNVPDIRIGMKVSYGKW
-43 LCRYQDRYCE
+43 E
-53 GGFKRL
+53 GK
-59 LNEGFSYENCRI
+59 
-71 PYIPSVTAIGHT
+71 ADIG
-83 SIYTGSVPSIHGIA
+83 YARGSVSP
-97 GNNFMKDGK
+97 KD
-106 KTYCTEDNTVK
+106 
-117 PVGSNGKAG
+117 
-126 MESPRN
+126 
-132 MWCTTIGDELR
+132 I
-143 IATNDR
+143 
-149 SKVIGVAIKDRA
+149 
-161 AILPAGHHA
+161 
-170 NGAYWFDPEA
+170 
-180 GKFITSSFY
+180 FIQY
-189 MDKLPAWVNNFNKQN
+189 NFNKQN

-252 DDKFMGTGSAY
+252 DNKFMGTGSIY
-263 TDAQSFKKQTNQ
+263 TDAQSFKKQTNH

-335 KITDAKSDFKFSGEL
+335 KITDAKSDFKFSGEV

-361 KYIFMNVDRKGDA
+361 QYIFMNVDRKGDA
-374 KSYNAWGAYGN
+374 KSYKAWGAYGN

>member
-1 MNKFFKLIFVLC
+1 MAAALVM
-13 AICGF
+13 GF
-18 TQAQAQPARPKLVV
+18 AAAANAQENKLVV
-32 GLVVDQMRWDY
+32 KPSGRILMDAAFLNSSNKTVDEQCVDGVNVPDIRIGMKVSYGKW
-43 LCRYQDRYCE
+43 E
-53 GGFKRL
+53 GK
-59 LNEGFSYENCRI
+59 
-71 PYIPSVTAIGHT
+71 ADIG
-83 SIYTGSVPSIHGIA
+83 YARGSVSP
-97 GNNFMKDGK
+97 KD
-106 KTYCTEDNTVK
+106 
-117 PVGSNGKAG
+117 
-126 MESPRN
+126 
-132 MWCTTIGDELR
+132 I
-143 IATNDR
+143 
-149 SKVIGVAIKDRA
+149 
-161 AILPAGHHA
+161 
-170 NGAYWFDPEA
+170 
-180 GKFITSSFY
+180 FIQY
-189 MDKLPAWVNNFNKQN
+189 NFNKQN

-252 DDKFMGTGSAY
+252 DNKFMGTGSVY

-280 TGFLTRLVY
+280 TGLLTRLVY

-335 KITDAKSDFKFSGEL
+335 KITDAKNDFKFSGEV

-361 KYIFMNVDRKGDA
+361 QYIFMNVDRKGDA
-374 KSYNAWGAYGN
+374 KSYKAWGAYGN

-478 RLQFKF
+478 RIQFKF

>member
-1 MNKFFKLIFVLC
+1 MKKYIMAAALVM
-13 AICGF
+13 GF
-18 TQAQAQPARPKLVV
+18 AAAANAQENKLVV
-32 GLVVDQMRWDY
+32 KPSGRILMDAAFLNSSNKTVDEQCVDGVNVPDIRIGMKVSYGKW
-43 LCRYQDRYCE
+43 E
-53 GGFKRL
+53 GK
-59 LNEGFSYENCRI
+59 
-71 PYIPSVTAIGHT
+71 ADIG
-83 SIYTGSVPSIHGIA
+83 YARGSVSP
-97 GNNFMKDGK
+97 KD
-106 KTYCTEDNTVK
+106 
-117 PVGSNGKAG
+117 
-126 MESPRN
+126 
-132 MWCTTIGDELR
+132 I
-143 IATNDR
+143 
-149 SKVIGVAIKDRA
+149 
-161 AILPAGHHA
+161 
-170 NGAYWFDPEA
+170 
-180 GKFITSSFY
+180 FIQY
-189 MDKLPAWVNNFNKQN
+189 NFNKQN

-252 DDKFMGTGSAY
+252 DNKFMGTGSIY
-263 TDAQSFKKQTNQ
+263 TDAQSFKKQTNH

-280 TGFLTRLVY
+280 SGFLTRLVY

-361 KYIFMNVDRKGDA
+361 QYIFMNVDRKGDA
-374 KSYNAWGAYGN
+374 KSYKAWGAYGN

>member
-1 MNKFFKLIFVLC
+1 MKKYIMAAALVM
-13 AICGF
+13 GF
-18 TQAQAQPARPKLVV
+18 AAAANAQENKLVV
-32 GLVVDQMRWDY
+32 KPSGRILMDAAFLNSSNKAVDEQCVDGVNVPDIRIGMKVSYGKW
-43 LCRYQDRYCE
+43 E
-53 GGFKRL
+53 GK
-59 LNEGFSYENCRI
+59 
-71 PYIPSVTAIGHT
+71 ADIG
-83 SIYTGSVPSIHGIA
+83 YARGSVSP
-97 GNNFMKDGK
+97 KD
-106 KTYCTEDNTVK
+106 
-117 PVGSNGKAG
+117 
-126 MESPRN
+126 
-132 MWCTTIGDELR
+132 I
-143 IATNDR
+143 
-149 SKVIGVAIKDRA
+149 
-161 AILPAGHHA
+161 
-170 NGAYWFDPEA
+170 
-180 GKFITSSFY
+180 FIQY
-189 MDKLPAWVNNFNKQN
+189 NFNKQN

-252 DDKFMGTGSAY
+252 DDKFMGTGSVY
-263 TDAQSFKKQTNQ
+263 TDAQSFKKQTNH

-280 TGFLTRLVY
+280 SGFLTRLVY

-335 KITDAKSDFKFSGEL
+335 KITDAKNDFKFSGEL

-361 KYIFMNVDRKGDA
+361 QYIFMNVDRKGDA

>member
-1 MNKFFKLIFVLC
+1 MAAALVM
-13 AICGF
+13 GF
-18 TQAQAQPARPKLVV
+18 AAAANAQENKLVV
-32 GLVVDQMRWDY
+32 KPSGRILMDAAFLNSSNKTVDEQCVDGVNVPDIRIGMKVSYGKW
-43 LCRYQDRYCE
+43 E
-53 GGFKRL
+53 GK
-59 LNEGFSYENCRI
+59 
-71 PYIPSVTAIGHT
+71 ADIG
-83 SIYTGSVPSIHGIA
+83 YARGSVSP
-97 GNNFMKDGK
+97 KD
-106 KTYCTEDNTVK
+106 
-117 PVGSNGKAG
+117 
-126 MESPRN
+126 
-132 MWCTTIGDELR
+132 I
-143 IATNDR
+143 
-149 SKVIGVAIKDRA
+149 
-161 AILPAGHHA
+161 
-170 NGAYWFDPEA
+170 
-180 GKFITSSFY
+180 FIQY
-189 MDKLPAWVNNFNKQN
+189 NFNKQN

-252 DDKFMGTGSAY
+252 DDKFMGTGSIY
-263 TDAQSFKKQTNQ
+263 TDAQSFKKQTNH

-280 TGFLTRLVY
+280 SGFLTRLVY

-335 KITDAKSDFKFSGEL
+335 KITDAKNDFKFSGEL

-361 KYIFMNVDRKGDA
+361 QYIFMNVDRKGDA
-374 KSYNAWGAYGN
+374 KSYKAWGAYGN

-478 RLQFKF
+478 RIQFKF